1 MSVASSLL
9 RLACSSLRWRGRLLM
24 PRVAS
29 RCLSTRTKTRA
40 DTIVEYEFKAAGAPS
55 QYVRLAG
62 FRRFQRGL
70 NEIKAC
76 VGGYGINAY
85 LLAREIAELA
95 AKPKSEDSEEAA
107 EAAVEAKRE
116 KLAKVQKDIGVLKA
130 FYKDTCSQWIDIA
143 RRNIGHVDW
152 APEIS
157 VDVQVCKYTK
167 DISTFEVDAARFK
180 VQFKGN
186 IVDLGSKFTPRQLTD
201 VFYPQ
206 SGGRTVFKFP
216 ANRQLRIN
224 GCVTLELLA
233 VPDCFDSNGKPCLIV
248 MKDGNTTDLTV
259 GRYAG
264 LEAYLCN
271 SIGVESIELAI

>member
-1 MSVASSLL
+1 
-9 RLACSSLRWRGRLLM
+9 RLLRWR
-24 PRVAS
+24 
-29 RCLSTRTKTRA
+29 
-40 DTIVEYEFKAAGAPS
+40 E
-55 QYVRLAG
+55 
-62 FRRFQRGL
+62 
-70 NEIKAC
+70 
-76 VGGYGINAY
+76 
-85 LLAREIAELA
+85 
-95 AKPKSEDSEEAA
+95 AKSKDSEEAA

-271 SIGVESIELAI
+271 SIGPAPFSAKGDSGSLIFDGEGRMVGIFHSGMPKGGSNHVTYTTPAWWAIEQLKLKYPHAGFDRIAF